1 MSMSNPRIVILGG
14 GFGGLYAAMGL
25 RRVPSQITLIDRANH
40 HLFSPLLYQVA
51 TASLSP
57 ADVAQPIRSIL
68 KRQRNATV
76 LLAEATAIDRAARV
90 VKLADGEVP
99 YDHLII
105 ATGSTHAYFGH
116 DEWATLAPGLKTV
129 DDALEIRQ
137 RFLLSFEAAER
148 EPDPA
153 VRRAILTFVVIGAGP
168 TGVELAGAMAE
179 IARRAMPTEFRS
191 IDTTTARIILIEG
204 QPHVLSTY
212 PKDLSERAKRD
223 LEGMGVDVWTATRV
237 TGIDSMGVQIGEE
250 RILARNVFWAAGV
263 KASPLAASLGVS
275 LDRAG
280 RVLVNPDLT
289 IPGDD
294 RVMVLGDLASII
306 DHRTKQPVP
315 GVAPAAMQ
323 MGRYAAD
330 RLGRIARGKPVRAE
344 GFQYHDKG
352 VLATIGRAKAVGVVS
367 GIKYTGFVAWAMWAV
382 IHVLFLIG
390 FRSRIIVLIQW
401 TWAYWWYQRGARLI
415 TGPAVKELD
424 QVRHRAVTKA

>member
-1 MSMSNPRIVILGG
+1 MATSNPRIVILGG
-14 GFGGLYAAMGL
+14 GFGGLYAAMAL
-25 RRVPSQITLIDRANH
+25 RRAPAQITLIDRANH

-76 LLAEATAIDRAARV
+76 LLAEAASIDRAARV

-116 DEWATLAPGLKTV
+116 DEWATLAPGLKTI

-153 VRRAILTFVVIGAGP
+153 VRRAILTFVVIGGGP

-204 QPHVLSTY
+204 QSHVLSTY
-212 PKDLSERAKRD
+212 PTDLSDRAKRD
-223 LEGMGVDVWTATRV
+223 LEGMGVDVWTSTRV
-237 TGIDSMGVQIGEE
+237 TGIDSMGVQIGDE

-263 KASPLAASLGVS
+263 KACPLAASLDVP

-306 DHRTKQPVP
+306 DQRTKQPVP

-330 RLGRIARGKPVRAE
+330 RLNRITRSKPVRAE
-344 GFQYHDKG
+344 GFRYHDKG

-367 GIKYTGFVAWAMWAV
+367 GMKYTGFVAWAMWAL

-390 FRSRIIVLIQW
+390 FRSRVIVLIQW